1 MPPFRSYAMKKVSG
15 TAVAYNFD
23 IQYLHSG
30 CQEQSVL
37 TGGWICGWEMKMF
50 RIAAVGD
57 DG

>member
-1 MPPFRSYAMKKVSG
+1 MKKVSG